1 MNSTTLDKMEALQKH
16 MFDVAVEMEY
26 YAGFDVVAD
35 HAKELLGA
43 SAVLQTW
50 IDGIKKE
57 QGK

>member
-57 QGK
+57 